1 MAQNVSFINFVRCNG
16 KLKLTPVALQ
26 DGRKFVSM
34 YILTEDDEKIYVN
47 PPKSTDNKVVDA
59 QSGEILVDFN
69 QEPTAI
75 VKQLEANKDRLAV
88 LKGNKN
94 WESPEEEEIPTL
106 TLVAK
111 YPESEVFD
119 VEI

>member
-1 MAQNVSFINFVRCNG
+1 MAQNVSFINFVRSNG
-16 KLKLTPVALQ
+16 KLKLSPIVMN
-26 DGRKFVSM
+26 DGRKWTSM
-34 YILTEDDEKIYVN
+34 YVQTEDDEKIYVN

-69 QEPTAI
+69 LEPTAI
-75 VKQLEANKDRLAV
+75 IKQLEANKDRLAV
-88 LKGNKN
+88 LRGNKN
-94 WESPEEEEIPTL
+94 FESPEEEEIPVL